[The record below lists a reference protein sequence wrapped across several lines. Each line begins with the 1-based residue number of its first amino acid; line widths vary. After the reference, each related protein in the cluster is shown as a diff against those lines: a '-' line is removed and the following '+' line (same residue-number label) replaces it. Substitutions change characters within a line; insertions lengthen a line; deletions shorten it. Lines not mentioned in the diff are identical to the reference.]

1 MKTLNALA
9 CTGLEQLA
17 DGMWQRHS
25 QFSQAVNFVHAD
37 GTLLTLFRYGKGIGP
52 TGILFSSTEFAQ
64 LDNLPRLVKQGRLL
78 WGGGSRHPPASNA
91 QTSLSRRPLVS
102 SRSFGLFM
110 PERTMRRAQSAAG
123 GYAVL
128 FIYYG
133 RA

>member
-9 CTGLEQLA
+9 CNGLEQLA
-17 DGMWQRHS
+17 DGVWQRHS
-25 QFSQAVNFVHAD
+25 WFSQAVNFVHAD
-37 GTLLTLFRYGKGIGP
+37 GALLTLFRYGKGMGP
-52 TGILFSSTEFAQ
+52 TGILLSSTQFAQ
-64 LDNLPRLVKQGRLL
+64 LANLPRLVKQGRLL
-78 WGGGSRHPPASNA
+78 WGGGSRHPSASDA

-102 SRSFGLFM
+102 SRSFVLFM
-110 PERTMRRAQSAAG
+110 SERTSRCAQSTVS